1 MAGAC
6 AFAVQQGAA
15 TYDELHAMLS
25 EVREQTRAAF
35 DSAATEPKI
44 TSRQALMDMNSQPLV
59 DMPPAPAPD
68 SAAGKARAKRA
79 GAKPQVMR
87 KNMTSVIQE
96 ILEEND
102 DAVYIGEDVEHG
114 GYYLVTEHLAKKFPQ
129 RVRDFPPDETALLA
143 MGQGFAHAGMVP
155 IVEIPYA
162 KYLDCGFDM
171 FNEIAISNWLSGGR
185 QPNGMIIRL
194 QGFDKGVFGGNFH
207 THNQLYIPPGID
219 VVCYSNGYD
228 YARGWRYAFE
238 QARAGRVIMSVDS
251 TNLLNT
257 RHIFDADDKWKRQYP
272 GEAEALAFDDVI
284 VYGGNSTD
292 TCTEGGNQLGIVTY
306 GNGVM
311 TALHARQYLKESYGL
326 NDVVIIDTPYLNS
339 VSNGLRHAVKNLDAV
354 VFADVCKQGL
364 HPLAGIVC
372 ELQNDGLLPRKW
384 QCVAATPTYNPL
396 GSTVTFTSIEDV
408 MEAALT
414 ALSIDETSV

>member
-1 MAGAC
+1 
-6 AFAVQQGAA
+6 
-15 TYDELHAMLS
+15 
-25 EVREQTRAAF
+25 
-35 DSAATEPKI
+35 
-44 TSRQALMDMNSQPLV
+44 
-59 DMPPAPAPD
+59 
-68 SAAGKARAKRA
+68 
-79 GAKPQVMR
+79 
-87 KNMTSVIQE
+87 MTSVVTE

-114 GYYLVTEHLAKKFPQ
+114 GYYLVTEGLAKKFPQ

-143 MGQGFAHAGMVP
+143 MGQGFAHSGLVP

-228 YARGWRYAFE
+228 YVRGMRYAFE
-238 QARAGRVIMSVDS
+238 QARAGRVVMTVDS

-257 RHIFDADDKWKRQYP
+257 RHIFDSDDKWKRAYP
-272 GEAEALAFDDVI
+272 ERSEYLAFDDV
-284 VYGGNSTD
+284 VTYGSGTS
-292 TCTEGGNQLGIVTY
+292 LGIVTY
-306 GNGVM
+306 GNGVL
-311 TALHARQYLKESYGL
+311 TALHAREYLKDEYGL
-326 NDVVIIDTPYLNS
+326 NDVVIIDSPYLNAAT
-339 VSNGLRHAVKNLDAV
+339 NGLRHAVKELDTV
-354 VFADVCKQGL
+354 VFADVCKQGQ
-364 HPLAGIVC
+364 HPLAAIAC
-372 ELQNDGLLPRKW
+372 ELQNDGVLPSKW

-396 GSTVTFTSIEDV
+396 GSTVTFTSVEDV
-408 MEAALT
+408 IEASLVALD
-414 ALSIDETSV
+414 IG